1 MCECRLAQ
9 MCERAEVSGYGC
21 DCGNMCLYLSEW
33 VCFFQYMDVCIC
45 RDMSVCMNVGACSI

>member
-1 MCECRLAQ
+1 